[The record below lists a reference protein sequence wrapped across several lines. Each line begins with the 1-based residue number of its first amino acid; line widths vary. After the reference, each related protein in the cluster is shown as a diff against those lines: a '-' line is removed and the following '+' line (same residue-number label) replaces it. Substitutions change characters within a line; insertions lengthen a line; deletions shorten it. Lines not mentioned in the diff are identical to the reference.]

1 MQRGTG
7 LLFSPIY
14 YEVVNCLF
22 WSCDLHLKEQNLILI
37 IFTEETIANKY
48 LLYGSGI
55 ENTGRNVEVCMFKPG
70 PRAESLL
77 LFFFVVVVGGG
88 LVLFL
93 LFFFLLFVCF

>member
-1 MQRGTG
+1 VTYSSDVY
-7 LLFSPIY
+7 L
-14 YEVVNCLF
+14 E
-22 WSCDLHLKEQNLILI
+22 LHLKEQNLILI

-55 ENTGRNVEVCMFKPG
+55 ENTGRSVEVCMFKPG

-77 LFFFVVVVGGG
+77 LFFLVVVGGG

-93 LFFFLLFVCF
+93 LFLLFVSNNVSQHAKGFRRS

>member
-1 MQRGTG
+1 MTYSSDVY
-7 LLFSPIY
+7 L
-14 YEVVNCLF
+14 E
-22 WSCDLHLKEQNLILI
+22 LHLKEQNLILI

-88 LVLFL
+88 LVWIFKIGLSCVAL
-93 LFFFLLFVCF
+93 PVLELTL